1 MRKFILKHDLFFSL
15 LLAVV
20 CVLAAASPFVA
31 VVWLAEAR

>member
-1 MRKFILKHDLFFSL
+1 MKNFILKHDLFFSL

-20 CVLAAASPFVA
+20 CVLAAAAPFIA

>member
-1 MRKFILKHDLFFSL
+1 MKNFILKHDLLFSL